1 MQTRSQLVDEL
12 AMLLGGRTAEEIV
25 FGDPTTGAQNDIERA
40 SQIAR
45 AMVTEFGM
53 TDAIGPQQLGTR
65 HAEPFLGRDMGGT
78 QLYSDEVA
86 ALIDD
91 EVGKLIDG
99 AHECAERLLTK
110 HRRVLDELA
119 DALIEHET
127 LDTPEL
133 MEILEQAGKK
143 AAPAIAKRRPAPR
156 TVTDAKSPA
165 KRRTLPRTR
174 PATGTV

>member
-1 MQTRSQLVDEL
+1 
-12 AMLLGGRTAEEIV
+12 MLLGGRTAEELV

-53 TDAIGPQQLGTR
+53 TDAIGPQQLGSR
-65 HAEPFLGRDMGGT
+65 HGEPFLGRDMGPS
-78 QLYSDEVA
+78 QNYSDEIA

-91 EVGKLIDG
+91 EVTALIDG
-99 AHECAERLLTK
+99 AHEHAARILTK

-133 MEILEQAGKK
+133 LEILNQAGVK
-143 AAPAIAKRRPAPR
+143 AAPVTVPKRAARAVREPKPAPKRRS
-156 TVTDAKSPA
+156 TV
-165 KRRTLPRTR
+165 PRTR
-174 PATGTV
+174 PATGTA